1 MRRLALVVALA
12 SPFLPLV
19 PHALACAPLPERGPH
34 ESRPRDPA
42 PPPDASLSDEDS
54 DDEGQDSDVEGQVED
69 EDQLEDQGTRLDAD
83 DTDARHP
90 GDRRF
95 AEPYRWPARGP
106 RGEGRELPREGF
118 ANPREETG
126 ERPRGVDYAAL
137 EEAVLDEMNLL
148 RRDPRRYADKLAAM
162 RPFYRGN
169 LVVRGEG
176 RPSWATQEG
185 VAALDEAV
193 LALRRAPRRLP
204 RLAWADGLA
213 RAAKAHAR
221 DLGRNDL
228 LGHEGSDGSHP
239 DARVKRQGQWDGM
252 VAENISFGPTDAEEI
267 VMGLLVDDGV
277 PDRGHRDVLLT
288 RELFF
293 AGVGCGPHPSYG
305 ATCVAD
311 YATTFKSGRA
321 RAPRPEVRDLE
332 GEQVW

>member
-42 PPPDASLSDEDS
+42 PPPDASLSDDE
-54 DDEGQDSDVEGQVED
+54 DDEDGED
-69 EDQLEDQGTRLDAD
+69 AALDPDDEVGADDAD
-83 DTDARHP
+83 FGPRDPR
-90 GDRRF
+90 DRRF
-95 AEPYRWPARGP
+95 AEPYRLPARAP
-106 RGEGRELPREGF
+106 QGRDLPRDGF
-118 ANPREETG
+118 ANPREESG
-126 ERPRGVDYAAL
+126 ERVREVDYAAL

-148 RRDPRRYADKLAAM
+148 RRDPRRYAEKLAAM

-193 LALRRAPRRLP
+193 LALKRAPRRLP

-213 RAAKAHAR
+213 RAAKGHAR

-321 RAPRPEVRDLE
+321 RAPREPVQ
-332 GEQVW
+332 EQVPESVW